1 MALDGAAEDE
11 MISMMPL
18 LNDSEKAFLAA
29 GRKVHAMRAYRE
41 RARIELGGRA
51 HRPTLSGARHVVDAY
66 LTLGAE
72 LGSTIPLAVEPEL
85 IEDIEEVEAQRRV
98 LRERFEAYCR
108 ADGMDP
114 ADPVARA
121 SAHFCDS
128 CRREAP
134 KGEVLRG
141 VYRFAADAM
150 GWPTPVIFDCYA
162 CHGPLMIS
170 ALAFDAGEG

>member
-1 MALDGAAEDE
+1 
-11 MISMMPL
+11 MIATMPL
-18 LNDSEKAFLAA
+18 LNDSEKASVAA
-29 GRKVHAMRAYRE
+29 GRKVQAMRSYRE
-41 RARIELGGRA
+41 RVRLDLGGRM
-51 HRPTLSGARHVVDAY
+51 HRPTLSGARHVVDAFV
-66 LTLGAE
+66 TLGAE
-72 LGSTIPLAVEPEL
+72 LGSTIPLTVEEEL
-85 IEDIEEVEAQRRV
+85 VEDIEEVEEQRRV
-98 LRERFEAYCR
+98 LRERFVAYCI

-121 SAHFCDS
+121 TAHFCDS

-162 CHGPLMIS
+162 CHGPLMVS
-170 ALAFDAGEG
+170 AVVFDAGEG